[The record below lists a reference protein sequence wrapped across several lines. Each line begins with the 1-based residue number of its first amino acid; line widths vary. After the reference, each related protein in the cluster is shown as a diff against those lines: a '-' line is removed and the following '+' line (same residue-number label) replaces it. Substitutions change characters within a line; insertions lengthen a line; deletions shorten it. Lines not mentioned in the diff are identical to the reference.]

1 MPFWPE
7 PVWLNLAKPEKTQTT
22 THMHTDLSQQKKTF
36 CLLSRK
42 IIKSKKLEI
51 NHWSV
56 YLISRVKSVIVVT
69 TVVIVVQLIFHAP
82 FRHGHLYGQFRHL
95 VCSNWAK
102 TNKQVQLLA
111 GGTIFKIGKLS
122 KLFIQ
127 HILFIVKQWQARYD
141 ANDEQGHDNNRTKVG
156 ILTFDYALKSLS
168 FFNSLSF
175 FSFLT
180 RHNTVCSTK
189 WARKE
194 GRRNRTS
201 VTSVEDG
208 PLEFGTAA
216 WAWISFWFGFVLPC
230 RWLWQFK
237 RIKSLVVWQA
247 DKFTFKVYH
256 ELNCGLFS
264 NLVKFFGM
272 KQFVRAKHNH
282 I

>member
-1 MPFWPE
+1 MHLFCNYNYYYYRNTFIYLKRRQQLPTYTHTHIQRSYKSHPSGNWQCPFDQNQFGWT
-7 PVWLNLAKPEKTQTT
+7 WRNQKRRINH
-22 THMHTDLSQQKKTF
+22 THAYRLVSTKKTF

-111 GGTIFKIGKLS
+111 GGTIFKKGKLS

-156 ILTFDYALKSLS
+156 ILTFDYALK
-168 FFNSLSF
+168 
-175 FSFLT
+175 
-180 RHNTVCSTK
+180 
-189 WARKE
+189 
-194 GRRNRTS
+194 
-201 VTSVEDG
+201 
-208 PLEFGTAA
+208 
-216 WAWISFWFGFVLPC
+216 I
-230 RWLWQFK
+230 
-237 RIKSLVVWQA
+237 I
-247 DKFTFKVYH
+247 
-256 ELNCGLFS
+256 
-264 NLVKFFGM
+264 
-272 KQFVRAKHNH
+272 
-282 I
+282 